1 VIIDAHAHVFPPS
14 VIARREELVATES
27 AFAEIYANPDAKMAT
42 AADVLAS
49 MDAAG
54 VDRTIICNFTW
65 KSEDLIDETNEYMLN
80 EAIRAGGRL
89 IPFVAMSFAGAGRHG
104 GVDAEESVGGA
115 TVGEARSKTR
125 QLAAA
130 GARGIGELRPESI
143 GFNLA
148 NSDEADLIAWSAAA
162 FDLPVL
168 VHASEPVGHLY
179 PGKRGLALD
188 ALCTF
193 ATQSPGVTIIAAHW
207 GGVHILV
214 NCAGWD
220 RPMPFVDTTPDF
232 WEKILAINLKGPMA
246 CTRAALRH
254 MIAQGAGKIVSI
266 ASDAGRVGSTG
277 EAVYSAAKGGLI
289 AFTKTIA
296 REVARHRINVNCVCP
311 GPSDTPLF
319 QQEFAAASPR
329 LAESLK
335 RVIPWGR
342 LGVPDD
348 IAPAVVFLA
357 SDDAG
362 FITGQ
367 TLSVSGGLTMV

>member
-1 VIIDAHAHVFPPS
+1 VKLAGKVAVVTGGASGIGRAICEALAREGARVAVFDLNGPG
-14 VIARREELVATES
+14 ARETV
-27 AFAEIYANPDAKMAT
+27 
-42 AADVLAS
+42 V
-49 MDAAG
+49 
-54 VDRTIICNFTW
+54 TI
-65 KSEDLIDETNEYMLN
+65 E
-80 EAIRAGGRL
+80 RAGGKASSHQVDVTD
-89 IPFVAMSFAGAGRHG
+89 VAAVDMAVDHVAAREG
-104 GVDAEESVGGA
+104 GLHV
-115 TVGEARSKTR
+115 
-125 QLAAA
+125 
-130 GARGIGELRPESI
+130 
-143 GFNLA
+143 
-148 NSDEADLIAWSAAA
+148 
-162 FDLPVL
+162 
-168 VHASEPVGHLY
+168 
-179 PGKRGLALD
+179 
-188 ALCTF
+188 
-193 ATQSPGVTIIAAHW
+193 
-207 GGVHILV
+207 LV

-220 RPMPFVDTTPDF
+220 KPMPFVDTTPEF
-232 WEKILAINLKGPMA
+232 WDRILDINLKGALA

-254 MIAQGAGKIVSI
+254 MIAQQSGKIVTI

-296 REVARHRINVNCVCP
+296 RETARHRINVNCVCP

-319 QQEFAAASPR
+319 QQEFAAQSPK

-342 LGVPDD
+342 LGVPED

>member
-1 VIIDAHAHVFPPS
+1 MRLEGKAALITGAGSGIG
-14 VIARREELVATES
+14 RES
-27 AFAEIYANPDAKMAT
+27 ALLFAAEG
-42 AADVLAS
+42 AAIVVVDIEDKGGRETVAAIERAGGAASAHGVDITDV
-49 MDAAG
+49 AG
-54 VDRTIICNFTW
+54 VDAA
-65 KSEDLIDETNEYMLN
+65 IDGV
-80 EAIRAGGRL
+80 AARAGGL
-89 IPFVAMSFAGAGRHG
+89 HV
-104 GVDAEESVGGA
+104 
-115 TVGEARSKTR
+115 
-125 QLAAA
+125 
-130 GARGIGELRPESI
+130 
-143 GFNLA
+143 
-148 NSDEADLIAWSAAA
+148 
-162 FDLPVL
+162 
-168 VHASEPVGHLY
+168 
-179 PGKRGLALD
+179 
-188 ALCTF
+188 
-193 ATQSPGVTIIAAHW
+193 
-207 GGVHILV
+207 LV

-220 RPMPFVDTTPDF
+220 APKPFVETTPEF
-232 WEKILAINLKGPMA
+232 WDKILAVNLRGPLA

-254 MIAQGAGKIVSI
+254 MIKQEYGKIVMI

-296 REVARHRINVNCVCP
+296 RETARHRINVNCVCP

-319 QQEFAAASPR
+319 QKEFAAASPK

-342 LGVPDD
+342 LGVPED